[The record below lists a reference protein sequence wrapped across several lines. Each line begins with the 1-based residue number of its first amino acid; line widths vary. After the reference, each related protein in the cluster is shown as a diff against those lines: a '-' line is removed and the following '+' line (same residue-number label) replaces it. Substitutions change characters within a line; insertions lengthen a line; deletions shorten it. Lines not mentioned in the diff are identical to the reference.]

1 MQSVI
6 RVSIKLHIFIITD
19 FIYIYKFFD
28 LTPKKKRFTYIKLE
42 NGGKKEKKNIPVF
55 SFQKKLL
62 EMEILY
68 RRKVI
73 NCLKKS

>member
-28 LTPKKKRFTYIKLE
+28 LTPKKKRFIYIKLE
-42 NGGKKEKKNIPVF
+42 NGGKKEKKTSQF
-55 SFQKKLL
+55 FHFKK
-62 EMEILY
+62 
-68 RRKVI
+68 
-73 NCLKKS
+73 NC